1 MATDKQLWEAAR
13 KGLTDFG
20 KLYDPKGTDPAGT
33 ASAFSR
39 FKRVSLSDLESKST
53 YGSSSSTT
61 GGGGSSTTEES
72 SWNPFSKITEKINSA
87 IKWTA
92 EKSSEIYSTQMGQ
105 YTENDLDIVKE
116 LFKIVEKGGLDPIE
130 AFKNGVELVYKQALD
145 QLTQEAQLRDQIN
158 TSTTLTGELSQG
170 IRDDI
175 EMSSVSA
182 KRYGFSMKDVGD
194 LYTGLVDKSG
204 KFSLINRQIMD
215 EAAPVVKAFGTTM
228 ADLAGTLSEFEKV
241 GVGANETIKAINDA
255 GIRSITLGMS
265 GKKTVQDIQMN
276 IGKLNEYGF
285 KNGIQGLETMVR
297 KSNEFR
303 MSMDSVFSIAE
314 KVYSP
319 EGAIDMVAN
328 LQVLGGAIGD
338 LNDPLKLMYMSTN
351 NVEGLQ
357 DALIGAAGSLATYNQ
372 EQGKFEVTGVNLR
385 RAKEMAQQMGISMG
399 ELNKIS
405 IAAAERTQAASALML
420 SNLKIEDSDKE
431 FLTNIS
437 RMKDGEMKITVPE
450 SIAQKLGIPV
460 EVALD
465 KLDQKTANALIK
477 NKEDFE
483 KLDSSEVA
491 MRQLTETQRMSRDM
505 SVVAAYY
512 KVRAAQVLGGVAGG
526 VGIKDAMKELNTT
539 IGKQR
544 DIVLEKR
551 KDTGFQERVEKDV
564 KDSFVGKFF
573 KNVKDFISP
582 DDKKNAEKPK
592 ENQNNNEKP
601 LSVFEMERIYDK
613 NYNKEKKI
621 IVEIKTESPSHPKS
635 YTY

>member
-1 MATDKQLWEAAR
+1 MAIDIIKTIIDGSRNRETAIAN
-13 KGLTDFG
+13 FNANIA
-20 KLYDPKGTDPAGT
+20 AGT
-33 ASAFSR
+33 KLDSKKFY
-39 FKRVSLSDLESKST
+39 SDLDRKFPITGLST
-53 YGSSSSTT
+53 GSGTGISS
-61 GGGGSSTTEES
+61 GGSSTTGES
-72 SWNPFSKITEKINSA
+72 SWNPFSKITEKINNV

-92 EKSSEIYSTQMGQ
+92 ERSGEMYSTQMGQ
-105 YTENDLDIVKE
+105 YTENNLDVVKE

-130 AFKNGVELVYKQALD
+130 AIKNGVELVYKQALD

-175 EMSSVSA
+175 KMSSVSA
-182 KRYGFSMKDVGD
+182 ERYGFSMKDVGD

-241 GVGANETIKAINDA
+241 GVGTNETIKAINDA

-551 KDTGFQERVEKDV
+551 KDTDFQERVEKDV
-564 KDSFVGKFF
+564 KGSFVGKFI
-573 KNVKDFISP
+573 KNVNDFF